1 MTYMALF
8 ADIYLNLRQQ
18 SGGQKL
24 KNNKKWVK
32 KLFRRRLIV
41 ALIILLQLAFVFL
54 AIVYGSRYYSIV
66 SSVLG
71 LISLIVS
78 LYILSNK
85 SKSAF
90 KLTWIFLILLFPLF
104 GGLLYI
110 LFKFQSSTPKFE
122 KRRKAISEQ
131 TTPLYT
137 SHGYVPSDQAT
148 TDNHTPLMQYL
159 ERTAGFPAYENTEIK
174 YLESGEAKF
183 EALLRE
189 LRRAEKY
196 IFLEYFIIQEGVMWD
211 SILEILR
218 QKVAEG
224 VEVRVMYD
232 DMGCFL
238 LLPKNYAKT
247 LRSYGIKCTV
257 FNPFRPVFSAIQNNR
272 DHRKIISIDGKVAFT
287 GGINLADE
295 YINVH
300 RRFGHWRDSSI
311 MMRGAAAW
319 SMTLMFLEMWST
331 ANGSNED
338 YAAYLPEVSPT
349 EPAAGYVQPYCDT
362 PMDTENVGEQVYLHI
377 LHRARK
383 YIYICTPYLIA
394 DDNMM
399 SALALA
405 AKSGIDVRIITPHVP
420 DKKIVHTTTRSYYPD
435 LIDAGVRIYEY
446 TPGFMHSKTFV
457 SDDCIATVGTTN
469 LDFRSLYLHFECGA
483 VMYDCPAISDV
494 KADFLKTLEVCE
506 EISRPPHR
514 NNLFARM
521 WRAVLRLYAP
531 LM

>member
-1 MTYMALF
+1 M
-8 ADIYLNLRQQ
+8 
-18 SGGQKL
+18 
-24 KNNKKWVK
+24 KNNKKWFK
-32 KLFRRRLIV
+32 KLLRKRLIMV
-41 ALIILLQLAFVFL
+41 LMILIQLAFVFF
-54 AIVYGSRYYSIV
+54 AIAYGSKYYSII
-66 SSVLG
+66 STGLG

-110 LFKFQSSTPKFE
+110 LFKVQSSTIKFE
-122 KRRKAISEQ
+122 RRRQAISEHIK
-131 TTPLYT
+131 PLYT
-137 SHGYVPSDQAT
+137 MPSSIT
-148 TDNHTPLMQYL
+148 TADADMSNHAPLIKYL
-159 ERTAGFPAYENTEIK
+159 EHSAGFPAYSGTDVK
-174 YLESGEAKF
+174 YFESGEAKF
-183 EALLRE
+183 ETLLRE

-218 QKVAEG
+218 EKVAEG

-247 LRSYGIKCTV
+247 LESYGIKCTV

-272 DHRKIISIDGKVAFT
+272 DHRKIVSIDGKVAFT

-300 RRFGHWRDSSI
+300 RRFGHWHDSAI

-319 SMTLMFLEMWST
+319 SLTLMFLEMWST
-331 ANGSNED
+331 ANGNDED
-338 YAAYLPEVSPT
+338 YVAYQPELSTT
-349 EPAAGYVQPYCDT
+349 ESAVGYVQPYCDT

-405 AKSGIDVRIITPHVP
+405 AKSGVDVRIITPHIP

-435 LIDAGVRIYEY
+435 LIEAGVRIYEY
-446 TPGFMHSKTFV
+446 TPGFIHSKTFV

-483 VMYDCPAISDV
+483 VMYDCPAIADI
-494 KADFLKTLEVCE
+494 KEDFLKTLDKCE
-506 EISRPPHR
+506 EITCSHHK
-514 NNLFARM
+514 NNLFSRM
-521 WRAVLRLYAP
+521 WRAILRLYAP

>member
-1 MTYMALF
+1 M
-8 ADIYLNLRQQ
+8 
-18 SGGQKL
+18 
-24 KNNKKWVK
+24 KNNKKWFK
-32 KLFRRRLIV
+32 KLLRKRLIMV
-41 ALIILLQLAFVFL
+41 LMILIQLAFVFF
-54 AIVYGSRYYSIV
+54 AIAYGSKYYSII
-66 SSVLG
+66 STGLG

-110 LFKFQSSTPKFE
+110 LFKVQSSTTKFE
-122 KRRKAISEQ
+122 KRRQAISEQ
-131 TTPLYT
+131 IRPLYLN
-137 SHGYVPSDQAT
+137 HGYVAS
-148 TDNHTPLMQYL
+148 TDTNIQSHTPL
-159 ERTAGFPAYENTEIK
+159 IK
-174 YLESGEAKF
+174 YLERNGCMPAYSNTEVKYLASGEEKF

-247 LRSYGIKCTV
+247 LESYGIKCTV

-272 DHRKIISIDGKVAFT
+272 DHRKIVSIDGKVAFT

-300 RRFGHWRDSSI
+300 RRFGHWRDSAI
-311 MMRGAAAW
+311 MMRGSAAW
-319 SMTLMFLEMWST
+319 SLTLMFLEMWST
-331 ANGSNED
+331 ATGDAED
-338 YAAYLPEVSPT
+338 YAAYLPDSVNT
-349 EPAAGYVQPYCDT
+349 ELTAVGYVQPYCDT

-377 LHRARK
+377 LQRARK

-405 AKSGIDVRIITPHVP
+405 AKSGVDVRIITPHIP

-435 LIDAGVRIYEY
+435 LIAAGVRIYEY
-446 TPGFMHSKTFV
+446 TPGFIHSKTFV

-483 VMYDCPAISDV
+483 VMYDCPAIADI
-494 KADFLKTLEVCE
+494 KKDFLKTLEVCE
-506 EISRPPHR
+506 EISCPPRR
-514 NNLFARM
+514 NNIFARM

>member
-1 MTYMALF
+1 MVQKAVSQKTYSGTYDIASAGIRVFCRCFRKQILF
-8 ADIYLNLRQQ
+8 HSFVR
-18 SGGQKL
+18 SG
-24 KNNKKWVK
+24 
-32 KLFRRRLIV
+32 I
-41 ALIILLQLAFVFL
+41 
-54 AIVYGSRYYSIV
+54 
-66 SSVLG
+66 
-71 LISLIVS
+71 ISLIVS
-78 LYILSNK
+78 LYILSNN
-85 SKSAF
+85 SRSAF

-110 LFKFQSSTPKFE
+110 LFKVQSSTLKFE
-122 KRRKAISEQ
+122 KRRQAISEHAK
-131 TTPLYT
+131 PLYT
-137 SHGYVPSDQAT
+137 TPSSIK
-148 TDNHTPLMQYL
+148 TDETNIVTHAPLIKYL
-159 ERTAGFPAYENTEIK
+159 DSSAGFPAYSSTDVK

-218 QKVAEG
+218 RKVAEG

-247 LRSYGIKCTV
+247 LHSYGIKCTV

-331 ANGSNED
+331 ATGTEED
-338 YAAYLPEVSPT
+338 YSVYLPGEVGT
-349 EPAAGYVQPYCDT
+349 EQTAVGYVQPYCDT

-377 LHRARK
+377 LQRARK
-383 YIYICTPYLIA
+383 YVYICTPYLIA

-405 AKSGIDVRIITPHVP
+405 AKSGVDVRIITPHVP

-435 LIDAGVRIYEY
+435 LVAAGVRIYEY

-483 VMYDCPAISDV
+483 VMYDCPAIADV

-506 EISRPPHR
+506 EISCPPRR
-514 NNLFARM
+514 NNIFARM

>member
-1 MTYMALF
+1 M
-8 ADIYLNLRQQ
+8 
-18 SGGQKL
+18 
-24 KNNKKWVK
+24 KNNKKWFK

-41 ALIILLQLAFVFL
+41 ALMILLQLAFVFF
-54 AIVYGSRYYSIV
+54 AVFFGSRYYSIV

-71 LISLIVS
+71 FISLIVS

-110 LFKFQSSTPKFE
+110 LFKVQSSTLKFE
-122 KRRKAISEQ
+122 KRRQAISEQ
-131 TTPLYT
+131 TRPLYIK
-137 SHGYVPSDQAT
+137 HGYVPPARASIQS
-148 TDNHTPLMQYL
+148 HTPLMQYL
-159 ERTAGFPAYENTEIK
+159 ESSAGFPAYSDTDIK

-211 SILEILR
+211 SILEVLR
-218 QKVAEG
+218 KKVSEG

-247 LRSYGIKCTV
+247 LHSYGIKCTV

-272 DHRKIISIDGKVAFT
+272 DHRKIVSIDGKVAFT

-300 RRFGHWRDSSI
+300 RRFGHWRDTSV
-311 MMRGAAAW
+311 MMRGSAAW

-331 ANGSNED
+331 ATGSEED
-338 YAAYLPEVSPT
+338 YSVYLPSKSSP
-349 EPAAGYVQPYCDT
+349 ENPVVGYVQPYCDT

-405 AKSGIDVRIITPHVP
+405 AKSGVDVRIITPHVP

-435 LIDAGVRIYEY
+435 LIAAGVRIYEY

-483 VMYDCPAISDV
+483 VMYDCPAIADV
-494 KADFLKTLEVCE
+494 KADFLKTLESCE
-506 EISRPPHR
+506 QISCPPRR
-514 NNLFARM
+514 NNIFARM